1 MRVTNLQVNT
11 LIFIKNVYFVVSG
24 SPIRVSTKR
33 LKSLI
38 GRLYYIFKKIFWRYK
53 K

>member
-11 LIFIKNVYFVVSG
+11 LIFIKNVYFVVRG